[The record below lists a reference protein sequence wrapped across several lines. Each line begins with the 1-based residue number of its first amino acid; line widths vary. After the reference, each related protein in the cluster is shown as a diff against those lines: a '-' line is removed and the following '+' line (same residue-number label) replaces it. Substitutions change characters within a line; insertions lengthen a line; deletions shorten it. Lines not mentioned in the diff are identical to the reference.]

1 MMILQRLASM
11 LAVLVLSACGGGGG
25 SAGTPPFGGGTPP
38 GPTAAD
44 ISLTL
49 SAPSVTNSG
58 TETVVATVTAVDANR
73 NAISGIPVALRV
85 DNGAFVQ
92 VSGATT
98 DINGRVLG
106 TVNIGANRANRVIL
120 VSAVSGTLAR
130 EIALQV
136 VGARLTATA
145 LPAVLDP
152 STNGRIQYLL
162 RDANGNPMTGLAI
175 TVTGPGGVEST
186 AQTGIN
192 GDYEYAYTAPAAAGN
207 LDIRANAGGVSNIT
221 TIIVQSGP
229 SAIPPVPAGSVRSA
243 SVRANP
249 SVVPVNT
256 SAATS
261 NRSEIR
267 ALFVGDNN
275 APIRN
280 VRVRFDLD
288 GDRNSVGGS
297 FTSAG
302 SLVYSDPS
310 GVASTAYVPGSRFSP
325 TDGVTV
331 RACWGYTDFAAGTC
345 PNATRTTLTVISDAV
360 SVTLGTDELI
370 VTGDLVYIKRFIV
383 QVNDSSGLAR
393 PDVQVNPSLRLLSYS
408 KGFWTRPGDRWVQT
422 VTTAGCE
429 NEDLN
434 RNGINE
440 IYSNGQAE
448 DANGNGTLDPRN
460 ADIAV
465 AYEGSSRT
473 NSSGQVT
480 LRITYPRNVAS
491 WLRYNLT
498 VTAGGV
504 SGTEGRASLIDI
516 LPVPIAAVT
525 APGSPA
531 FELSPYGVQSSSTVF
546 VQTPDGSAAASLCT
560 NPK

>member
-1 MMILQRLASM
+1 MTTLQRLVSM
-11 LAVLVLSACGGGGG
+11 LAVLMLSACGGGGG

-58 TETVVATVTAVDANR
+58 TDTVVATVTAVDANR

-120 VSAVSGTLAR
+120 ISAVSGTLAR

-152 STNGRIQYLL
+152 SATGHIQYLL

-175 TVTGPGGVEST
+175 TITGPGGVEST
-186 AQTGIN
+186 AQTGPN

-249 SVVPVNT
+249 SVVPVNAN
-256 SAATS
+256 AATS

-267 ALFVGDNN
+267 ALFVGDSN

-288 GDRNSVGGS
+288 GDRNSIGGS
-297 FTSAG
+297 FTSVG
-302 SLVYSDPS
+302 SLVYSDPN

-331 RACWGYTDFAAGTC
+331 RACWDYTDFAAGTC
-345 PNATRTTLTVISDAV
+345 PNAARTTLTVISDAI

-393 PDVQVNPSLRLLSYS
+393 PDVQVDPLLDLPSYS
-408 KGFWTRPGDRWVQT
+408 KGSWSRPGSRWIQT
-422 VTTAGCE
+422 VTAADCG

-434 RNGINE
+434 RNFINE

-448 DANGNGTLDPRN
+448 DANGNATLDPRKG
-460 ADIAV
+460 DVAV

-491 WLRYNLT
+491 WLRYSLS
-498 VTAGGV
+498 VTATGV
-504 SGTEGRASLIDI
+504 SGTEGRASFADI

-525 APGSPA
+525 AEGTPA
-531 FELSPYGVQSSSTVF
+531 FALSPYGVQSSSTVF
-546 VQTPDGSAAASLCT
+546 VQTPDGSAAAFLCT
-560 NPK
+560 NPN